1 MKISTKGR
9 YGLRILFDLAL
20 NPDEAPRMIK
30 DIAAAQGISQ
40 KYISRLIIALR
51 QAGLVKSVR
60 GAKGG
65 YKLARF
71 PKDITLLEVVE
82 VMEGRI
88 GLVDCVSV
96 PDACRQ
102 TPTCAARQI
111 WARLND
117 QIRQLMAS
125 VTLQTLLDKQGQR
138 NRDGLFTDYCI

>member
-60 GAKGG
+60 GA
-65 YKLARF
+65 
-71 PKDITLLEVVE
+71 
-82 VMEGRI
+82 
-88 GLVDCVSV
+88 
-96 PDACRQ
+96 
-102 TPTCAARQI
+102 
-111 WARLND
+111 
-117 QIRQLMAS
+117 
-125 VTLQTLLDKQGQR
+125 
-138 NRDGLFTDYCI
+138 